1 MSDSL
6 TVIVF
11 AREPEPGSTK
21 TRLIPKLGAAN
32 TAALADAF
40 IRDAMAKAAALK
52 TSLVI
57 AGSATPKG
65 VANSKYFQALARR
78 YKATLVEQGG
88 GTLGDRMSRTI
99 KPFAQ
104 KGAILIGTDT
114 PSLPLPLLRQSRAA
128 LRRKP
133 IVIGPSLDG
142 GYYLIGIRGEV
153 PDIFRGVPWGGSRV
167 LEQTVKRLRSEKLKF
182 ALGPAWYDIDRW
194 SDLLLLCVHL
204 ERFTRRSADPCP
216 ATRRLLAR
224 LGMFQSRRL
233 K

>member
-6 TVIVF
+6 TVIAF
-11 AREPEPGSTK
+11 AREPEPGSAK
-21 TRLIPKLGAAN
+21 TRLIPRLGAAN

-40 IRDAMAKAAALK
+40 IQDAMAKAAALK

-57 AGSATPKG
+57 AGSAPGG

-78 YKATLVEQGG
+78 YKATLIEQGG
-88 GTLGDRMSRTI
+88 GTLGARMSRTI

-104 KGAILIGTDT
+104 GGAILIGTDT
-114 PSLPLPLLRQSRAA
+114 PSLPLLLLRQSRAA
-128 LRRKP
+128 LRRRP

-142 GYYLIGIRGEV
+142 GYYLVGIRGEV
-153 PDIFRGVPWGGSRV
+153 PDIFRGVRWGGSRV
-167 LEQTVKRLRSEKLKF
+167 LEQTVKRLRRRKLKF
-182 ALGPAWYDIDRW
+182 AVGPAWYDIDRW

-204 ERFTRRSADPCP
+204 QRFSRRSADPCP

-224 LGMFQSRRL
+224 LGLLQSRRL

>member
-1 MSDSL
+1 MNDSL

-11 AREPEPGSTK
+11 AREPEPGSAK

-40 IRDAMAKAAALK
+40 IRDAMAKAAALN

-57 AGSATPKG
+57 AGSAPKG

-78 YKATLVEQGG
+78 YKATLVEQGS
-88 GTLGDRMSRTI
+88 GTLGARMSRTI

-104 KGAILIGTDT
+104 RGAILIGTDT
-114 PSLPLPLLRQSRAA
+114 PSLPLPLLRQSRSA

-153 PDIFRGVPWGGSRV
+153 PDIFRGVRWGGSRV
-167 LEQTVKRLRSEKLKF
+167 LEQTVERLRREKLKF
-182 ALGPAWYDIDRW
+182 AFGPTWYDIDRW
-194 SDLLLLCVHL
+194 NDLLLLCVHL
-204 ERFTRRSADPCP
+204 EGLTRRSADPCP

-224 LGMFQSRRL
+224 LGMFQPRRL